1 MVNVAIV
8 EDDDTAAELL
18 YGYLHTFEKNSGV
31 RFSIKRF
38 PEAVSFLSEYRSL
51 YDVIFMD
58 IEMPNISGMEA
69 ALKLREFDKQAVL
82 IFVTNMAQF
91 AVKGYEAN
99 ALDFMI
105 KPVTYSDFSQKI
117 QKALSVI
124 DTNANVELV
133 VARADGFMRVSI
145 KKISYIEVMSH
156 KLLYHTDE
164 ETITATGSL
173 TELEEKL
180 KPYSFMRCNS
190 CYLINP
196 KYIRSVQGHN
206 VHMQNGDSLKIS
218 HPKRKKFMSELAD
231 WLGQG
236 NFI

>member
-1 MVNVAIV
+1 MISVAIV
-8 EDDDTAAELL
+8 EDDDAAAALL
-18 YGYLHTFEKNSGV
+18 EGYLHTFEQNSGV

-38 PEAVSFLSEYRSL
+38 CEAVSFLSEYRSL
-51 YDVIFMD
+51 YDIIFMD
-58 IEMPNISGMEA
+58 IEMPNLSGMEA

-91 AVKGYEAN
+91 AVKGYEAD

-105 KPVTYSDFSQKI
+105 KPLSYSDFSQKM

-124 DTNANVELV
+124 DSNADVALV
-133 VARADGFMRVSI
+133 VARSDGFVRVSV
-145 KKISYIEVMSH
+145 KKISYIEVMGH

-180 KPYSFMRCNS
+180 RPYSFMRCNS
-190 CYLINP
+190 CYLLNP
-196 KYIRSVQGHN
+196 KYIQSVQGHN
-206 VHMQNGDSLKIS
+206 VLMQNGDLLKIS
-218 HPKRKKFMSELAD
+218 HPKRKKFMLELAD